1 MKYAKR
7 FTAFA
12 LLLFMLFSQCV
23 FAGALDY
30 DTADG
35 FLKNSVILCAK
46 KPYYYA
52 NGIKNYFDL
61 SNKNYAPQYDDG
73 EIYVSVTQFKKLFGT
88 EYTYGKA
95 DNLLT
100 LKNGG
105 NTAVVKIGEDLANV
119 NGKNVRYTH
128 PAVFNGVRT
137 LLPIGETARLL
148 GFYVYGFEKCERTRE
163 MRM

>member
-12 LLLFMLFSQCV
+12 LLLLMLFSQCV
-23 FAGALDY
+23 FANALDY

-61 SNKNYAPQYDDG
+61 SNKKYAPQYDDG
-73 EIYVSVTQFKKLFGT
+73 EIYVSVTQIKKLLNIG
-88 EYTYGKA
+88 YTYGKA

-105 NTAVVKIGEDLANV
+105 NTVIVKIG
-119 NGKNVRYTH
+119 
-128 PAVFNGVRT
+128 
-137 LLPIGETARLL
+137 
-148 GFYVYGFEKCERTRE
+148 KCERKKCALYSPCSFQRCE
-163 MRM
+163 NPFADRRNGASFGILRLRF